1 MHRLEENKE
10 EITDDL
16 VASFIKDKMEIELSA
31 NEIDRSHKIGKP
43 SP

>member
-16 VASFIKDKMEIELSA
+16 VTSFIKDKMEIELSA